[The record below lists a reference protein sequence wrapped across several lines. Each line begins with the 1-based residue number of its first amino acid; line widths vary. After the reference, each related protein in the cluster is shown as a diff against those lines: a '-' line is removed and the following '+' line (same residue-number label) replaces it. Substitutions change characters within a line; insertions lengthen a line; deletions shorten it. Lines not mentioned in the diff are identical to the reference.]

1 MTQTL
6 PKRSEVKLEE
16 TWDLSL
22 LFKNQDEFDE
32 AVNKLKTDAENFN
45 TTYAGKLSSVETLL
59 ASLENYEKLN
69 VLVGHIS
76 GYASLGYETDK
87 TNEIYETNV
96 MNLYPLLE
104 YVGQKLAFYQPEIC
118 QLPENLVE
126 EAVQTKYGYY
136 LSEVLRSKQA
146 LLSGE
151 VEEVLSALSSSLSNQ
166 YALYST
172 TKFQDLTFDDF
183 NVNGKQY
190 PNSFVEFE
198 GDYECHLDANIRQA
212 SWKSFHDGLARYQH
226 TLAAN
231 YISHVQT
238 EKKIAT
244 LRGFD
249 SVIDYLLFGQ
259 KVERE
264 AYNRQIDVIMAEF
277 APVMRRYAKLLA
289 KEQNLANISLA
300 DIKMPFSKEQSE
312 KISIAESRQMVEQA
326 FKVFGDEYLSVIN
339 RSFDERW
346 IDFPMNQT
354 KSTGGFCATY
364 YKKPSYTL
372 LNWTGLLSEVLVL
385 AHELGHAGHF
395 QLTYANQLSI
405 SPEASLYFIEAP
417 STANE
422 VIMCQYLL
430 SQPINNKQKRVLIAE
445 FISRT
450 YFHNMV
456 THLLEAHFQRKVYE
470 AVDRSEVLNTKR
482 LNDFFEK
489 TLEEFWGDALEINEG
504 AELTWMRQ
512 PHYFMGLYPYTYSA
526 GLTIGTQ
533 IGQRIAKADHEAVG
547 KWLNVLKVGGTKG
560 PLELAESADVSMRDA
575 GALRSTIAYV
585 DGLLDQIESLK
596 A

>member
-1 MTQTL
+1 M
-6 PKRSEVKLEE
+6 
-16 TWDLSL
+16 
-22 LFKNQDEFDE
+22 
-32 AVNKLKTDAENFN
+32 
-45 TTYAGKLSSVETLL
+45 
-59 ASLENYEKLN
+59 
-69 VLVGHIS
+69 
-76 GYASLGYETDK
+76 
-87 TNEIYETNV
+87 
-96 MNLYPLLE
+96 
-104 YVGQKLAFYQPEIC
+104 
-118 QLPENLVE
+118 PENLVE

-312 KISIAESRQMVEQA
+312 KISIAESRQMVEQV

-430 SQPINNKQKRVLIAE
+430 
-445 FISRT
+445 
-450 YFHNMV
+450 
-456 THLLEAHFQRKVYE
+456 
-470 AVDRSEVLNTKR
+470 
-482 LNDFFEK
+482 
-489 TLEEFWGDALEINEG
+489 
-504 AELTWMRQ
+504 
-512 PHYFMGLYPYTYSA
+512 
-526 GLTIGTQ
+526 
-533 IGQRIAKADHEAVG
+533 
-547 KWLNVLKVGGTKG
+547 
-560 PLELAESADVSMRDA
+560 
-575 GALRSTIAYV
+575 
-585 DGLLDQIESLK
+585 
-596 A
+596 